1 MTLFNLNH
9 YYKKGPV
16 STYSHSLRYWGI
28 RVSTYEFWENQV
40 RLHLRGSCPTSSR
53 SCALKQ
59 SVDQLLL
66 CAWHCA
72 KHWASEGKEDLGP
85 RSRGETPWKERKTRE
100 GGVSKTCLTGV
111 TRRGGWMRACPG
123 AFLELSK
130 PEAG

>member
-66 CAWHCA
+66 CGWHCA
-72 KHWASEGKEDLGP
+72 KHWASKGKDDLGP
-85 RSRGETPWKERKTRE
+85 RSREETPWKERKTRE
-100 GGVSKTCLTGV
+100 GGCQQDLPDGSYKKRRLDASVPRGIFGV
-111 TRRGGWMRACPG
+111 V
-123 AFLELSK
+123 
-130 PEAG
+130 